1 MGAARW
7 LCSGHP
13 SECSAWPGNYARVLL
28 TPARCADMPLPARE
42 AGRHRPRRRGR
53 TLFFAPVAG
62 SDDAEARWAA
72 SGRCGGFAQSCGR
85 RRPFDR
91 ARPDL
96 CSRHHHGSC
105 GRSFVRLVHVDATSE
120 CRSNG
125 LARCHFTRAIGKTS
139 QQAPRI
145 LYAKFYARPRFFANE
160 LAQRL
165 KPAADFSLQSSERG
179 FESHR
184 TRFLFFLGG
193 LVACCRRRVWPKLA
207 ACGRW
212 VPPVGRWQRR
222 RRSHGGQIKN
232 DGRLETAPL
241 RTQHRP
247 GARTCFCGDLRQG
260 RSMVPEPHRVAGQ
273 QLGAHATAR
282 QGTMRRMHR

>member
-105 GRSFVRLVHVDATSE
+105 GRSFVRLVHALAMPRPMPFLPA
-120 CRSNG
+120 RSAKRASRRPGSCTQN
-125 LARCHFTRAIGKTS
+125 FT
-139 QQAPRI
+139 
-145 LYAKFYARPRFFANE
+145 RPRFFANE

-222 RRSHGGQIKN
+222 RRSHGGQNK
-232 DGRLETAPL
+232 
-241 RTQHRP
+241 
-247 GARTCFCGDLRQG
+247 
-260 RSMVPEPHRVAGQ
+260 
-273 QLGAHATAR
+273 
-282 QGTMRRMHR
+282 